1 MLLPELAMTKHDSN
15 LTLGRPAQ
23 EDTRVRVERRD
34 GTEMPVK
41 LRLLGYDGCEFESRA
56 RFAVGEQISIHIYR
70 MGLIRARVISC
81 RRGVVEAEFV
91 KDCPV

>member
-15 LTLGRPAQ
+15 LTLDQRAQ

-34 GTEMPVK
+34 GTEVPVK
-41 LRLLGYDGCEFESRA
+41 LRLLGYDGCEFEART

-70 MGLIRARVISC
+70 MGLIRARVTSC
-81 RRGVVEAEFV
+81 RRRVVEAEFV